1 MSDNIALGLQLL
13 AIGMVSVFLILGL
26 VVALGRL
33 LIFTVNK
40 MSSEVDASSSSS
52 ELISKKKLAVLSSVV
67 DLVTKGQGVIKSVK
81 KL

>member
-13 AIGMVSVFLILGL
+13 AVGMVSVFLILGL

-33 LIFTVNK
+33 LIYAVNK
-40 MSSEVDASSSSS
+40 VSPDTDVSSSSS

-67 DLVTKGQGVIKSVK
+67 EIVTKGKGVIQSVK

>member
-33 LIFTVNK
+33 LIYTVNK
-40 MSSEVDASSSSS
+40 LTPESDESSTSS

-67 DLVTKGQGVIKSVK
+67 EIVTKGQGVIQSVK

>member
-13 AIGMVSVFLILGL
+13 AVGMVSVFLILGL

-33 LIFTVNK
+33 LIYAVNK
-40 MSSEVDASSSSS
+40 ISPDTDVSSSSS

-67 DLVTKGQGVIKSVK
+67 EIVTKGKGVIQSVK